1 MIFVKRF
8 SLVCVAGLLL
18 AVCTACDAPMDTPP
32 PAEQKVAPPSKD
44 DAQPEKKAADKK
56 EDRQGLEEVVNRHV
70 PADFPKAR
78 VTKSANHA
86 ALRARI
92 TPDKASVRRWL
103 LQNRSALVTDVELRP
118 IVLDDDKA
126 SEYLATIPF
135 TSKDGEAYSWVVL
148 IDGRTNEYAVVRDW
162 CRRGVDSQAH
172 IVAHGQGGRAALAVQ
187 MTYKGRSIV
196 QLWRMQAAG
205 NLVLLGAY
213 GVQTGE
219 SAVFQKPNR
228 IVVTRDGGG
237 QETLSMSPKGDAFEV
252 LGAPA
257 PGK

>member
-1 MIFVKRF
+1 MIFVNRF
-8 SLVCVAGLLL
+8 SLACAVGLVL
-18 AVCTACDAPMDTPP
+18 AACMACDTPADSP
-32 PAEQKVAPPSKD
+32 APAEKQVVASPKA
-44 DAQPEKKAADKK
+44 DAPAEKKTGDSK
-56 EDRQGLEEVVNRHV
+56 EERPGLEEVVNRHV
-70 PADFPKAR
+70 PADFPKVR
-78 VTKSANHA
+78 VTKSANHG
-86 ALRARI
+86 ALRARV

-103 LQNRSALVTDVELRP
+103 LQNRSALVTEVELRP
-118 IVLDDDKA
+118 VVLDDDKA
-126 SEYLATIPF
+126 NEYLATIPF
-135 TSKDGEAYSWVVL
+135 TPTDGDPYSWVVL
-148 IDGRTNEYAVVRDW
+148 IDGRTNEHAVVRDW

-237 QETLSMSPKGDAFEV
+237 QETLSVSPKGDAFEV
-252 LGAPA
+252 LGT